1 MLFQHY
7 SIAIIELFLT
17 PQDYHIGRNGIGIG
31 HASYPVKKRER
42 TMNNITALQDTLFPR
57 GRLSGWVSQV
67 VRAVSESYSRRATLK
82 KLAALDNHM
91 LDDIGLTRG
100 DLNRLT
106 LKRGFESQ
114 HQLDIRAGGQR

>member
-1 MLFQHY
+1 
-7 SIAIIELFLT
+7 
-17 PQDYHIGRNGIGIG
+17 
-31 HASYPVKKRER
+31 
-42 TMNNITALQDTLFPR
+42 MNNIITLQDTHFPR
-57 GRLSGWVSQV
+57 GRLSGWVGQI

-82 KLAALDNHM
+82 KLAALDSHM

-114 HQLDIRAGGQR
+114 HQLDVRALGLR